1 MPRSEKNKKTLS
13 DIRKNLQDLKRSY
26 EDIAGKKRHAHSSLS
41 YDNVYIIYWSLCDT
55 SISCFYIWV

>member
-26 EDIAGKKRHAHSSLS
+26 EDIEGKKRHAHSSLS
-41 YDNVYIIYWSLCDT
+41 YDNVYIIY
-55 SISCFYIWV
+55 